1 MLQVN
6 NLREYFFNFQRVL
19 QSFDRTPLNFQV
31 KLLHYNID
39 LNLISVVNRIKIV
52 KKITFNFS
60 WLKTTTHFNYTKWN
74 YKFSRN
80 VFLILFYVQEK
91 LLWIQNFSFIQ
102 CFIQNLWVVSLW
114 VQFNQHLT
122 CSFFCVQIPKA
133 LKIQSN
139 CQYFMR
145 F

>member
-60 WLKTTTHFNYTKWN
+60 
-74 YKFSRN
+74 
-80 VFLILFYVQEK
+80 
-91 LLWIQNFSFIQ
+91 
-102 CFIQNLWVVSLW
+102 
-114 VQFNQHLT
+114 
-122 CSFFCVQIPKA
+122 
-133 LKIQSN
+133 
-139 CQYFMR
+139 
-145 F
+145 